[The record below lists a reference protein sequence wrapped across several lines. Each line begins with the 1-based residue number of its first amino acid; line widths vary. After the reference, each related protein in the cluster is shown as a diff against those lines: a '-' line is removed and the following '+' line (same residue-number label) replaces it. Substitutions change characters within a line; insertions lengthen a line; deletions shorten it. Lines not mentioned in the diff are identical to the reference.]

1 MENPALVHLLTD
13 ASLMDRLVATWAV
26 VSSDPSVAYMG
37 HVTRISNHLVS
48 GLGEA
53 EGVEAPSRTLLL
65 QLMAR

>member
-48 GLGEA
+48 GLG
-53 EGVEAPSRTLLL
+53 
-65 QLMAR
+65 